1 MMRSTL
7 KLWSASLATSVLVTG
22 AVAQTNS
29 VSATNTSSVSAVDK
43 MAELFGNDVIAK
55 GKDFEVK
62 RSQLDAAV
70 LSYKSSAAARGQT
83 VPPQEMTRVEQQLL
97 QQIIRIRLLLSRAT
111 AADLAKGKEDGEKR
125 LKFVIERAGSEENL
139 IRQLKSVGI
148 SLDELK
154 IRLGEEAT
162 AEAVIAREVKVTV
175 TDDDVKKFYEEN
187 PARFEEP
194 EMLRAC
200 HILLS
205 TIDPVTRQ
213 PVTVGQKEAKRKLID
228 DLLQRAKKG
237 EDFAKLAKEYSEDPG
252 SKDRG
257 GEYTFPRG
265 QMVPEFEATAFAL
278 AENQI
283 SDVVTTQ
290 FGYHIIKLLEKIP
303 AKKVEL
309 AKVADRVKEALT
321 QQAIQKQLP
330 DYFQKLRKDQPVE
343 ILDEKLK
350 PSNEEVLDAP
360 QADTKK

>member
-1 MMRSTL
+1 MNPPQL
-7 KLWSASLATSVLVTG
+7 KLFCAGLAFSVLAAG

-29 VSATNTSSVSAVDK
+29 ASSSNPPATSAVDK
-43 MAELFGNDVIAK
+43 MAELFGDDVIAK
-55 GKDFEVK
+55 GKGFEIK

-70 LSYKSSAAARGQT
+70 MSYKGSAAARGQT
-83 VPPQEMTRVEQQLL
+83 IPPLEMTRVEQQLL
-97 QQIIRIRLLLSRAT
+97 QQIIRIRLLLSHAT

-125 LKFVIERAGSEENL
+125 LKLVTERAGSEENL

-154 IRLGEEAT
+154 TRLGEEAT

-200 HILLS
+200 HILLG

-213 PVTVGQKEAKRKLID
+213 PLTAGQKEAKRKQAE
-228 DLLQRAKKG
+228 DLLQRVKKG

-265 QMVPEFEATAFAL
+265 QMVPEFEAAAFAL
-278 AENQI
+278 GENQI

-290 FGYHIIKLLEKIP
+290 YGYHIIKLLEKIP
-303 AKKVEL
+303 AKKIEL
-309 AKVADRVKEALT
+309 AKVTDRVKEGLT

-330 DYFQKLRKDQPVE
+330 EYFQKLRKDEPVE

-350 PSNEEVLDAP
+350 LAEEDPLATSKPDS
-360 QADTKK
+360 KK